1 MLSERNAMLNA
12 AKLDGEDKASDD
24 FDFDDFEENTK
35 LNSPTKWVKSLI
47 FIPILQKKI

>member
-1 MLSERNAMLNA
+1 MLNA

-35 LNSPTKWVKSLI
+35 LNSPTK
-47 FIPILQKKI
+47 